1 MNHLEK
7 LLQDLGFTQ
16 YEAQTLATLIRYKM
30 LSAREI
36 HKYSGVP
43 QPKIYETM
51 IKLQQKGFI
60 DIYPKK
66 KKKVYLVK
74 PKEVIQEYFLNYS
87 RKVQDLGQ
95 KSIEI
100 IDEIYDTEEAEE
112 IPFIGIAG
120 ESALQEYIHMLIDTA
135 KETIIAFLPL
145 DHYDE
150 KIISILH
157 KRKNDIDIKL
167 IFHDKNIGDLEKQ
180 LIGIEKYFLK
190 VPAFDI
196 IKNILEN
203 IEDFLPS
210 VSEQKE
216 PYSFQIIKE
225 IAIHL
230 ENIFGLMIIDW
241 KKSFFKIPIPI
252 PLPMAILSM
261 LPQLTDFHNRG
272 IKKILESSIKF

>member
-7 LLQDLGFTQ
+7 LLQELGFTQ

-51 IKLQQKGFI
+51 VKLQQKGFI

-74 PKEVIQEYFLNYS
+74 PKEVIQEYLLKYS
-87 RKVQDLGQ
+87 HKIQDLGQ
-95 KSIEI
+95 RSIEI
-100 IDEIYDTEEAEE
+100 IDKIYDTEEAEE
-112 IPFIGIAG
+112 IPFVGIAG
-120 ESALQEYIHMLIDTA
+120 ESTLQEYLHMLIDTA
-135 KETIIAFLPL
+135 KETVISFIPL
-145 DHYDE
+145 YHYDE
-150 KIISILH
+150 KIISILN

-167 IFHDKNIGDLEKQ
+167 IFHNRKIGDLENQ
-180 LIGIEKYFLK
+180 LSGIEKYYLNA
-190 VPAFDI
+190 PTFDI
-196 IKNILEN
+196 IKTIIEN
-203 IEDFLPS
+203 IENFLPIDH
-210 VSEQKE
+210 KKA
-216 PYSFQIIKE
+216 YSFQIVKD
-225 IAIHL
+225 IAMQL

-261 LPQLTDFHNRG
+261 LPQLTNFHNCG
-272 IKKILESSIKF
+272 IKQILASSTKF

>member
-7 LLQDLGFTQ
+7 LLQELSFTQ

-30 LSAREI
+30 LNAHEI

-51 IKLQQKGFI
+51 VKLQQKGFI

-74 PKEVIQEYFLNYS
+74 PKEVIQEYLLKYS
-87 RKVQDLGQ
+87 RKIQDLGQ
-95 KSIEI
+95 RSIEI
-100 IDEIYDTEEAEE
+100 IENIYDTEEAEE

-120 ESALQEYIHMLIDTA
+120 ETVLQEYLYMLIDTA
-135 KETIIAFLPL
+135 KETVISFLPL
-145 DHYDE
+145 YHYDE
-150 KIISILH
+150 RIISILN
-157 KRKNDIDIKL
+157 KRKNDIKIKL
-167 IFHDKNIGDLEKQ
+167 IFHDRKIGKLEKI
-180 LIGIEKYFLK
+180 LSGIDKYYLNA
-190 VPAFDI
+190 PTFDVIKAI
-196 IKNILEN
+196 IEN
-203 IEDFLPS
+203 IENFLPI
-210 VSEQKE
+210 EHKKA
-216 PYSFQIIKE
+216 YSFQIVKDIV
-225 IAIHL
+225 IHL

-241 KKSFFKIPIPI
+241 KKSFFKIPLPI

-272 IKKILESSIKF
+272 IKEILASSTKF

>member
-7 LLQDLGFTQ
+7 LLQNFGFTQ
-16 YEAQTLATLIRYKM
+16 YEAQTLTTLIRYKM

-66 KKKVYLVK
+66 KKKVYLIK
-74 PKEVIQEYFLNYS
+74 PKEVIQEQLLNYS
-87 RKVQDLGQ
+87 RKIQDLGQ

-100 IDEIYDTEEAEE
+100 IDNIYDTEEAEDL
-112 IPFIGIAG
+112 PFIGIAG
-120 ESALQEYIHMLIDTA
+120 ETVLQEYLYMLIDTA
-135 KETIIAFLPL
+135 KETIISFLPL
-145 DHYDE
+145 SHYDE
-150 KIISILH
+150 KIISILN
-157 KRKNDIDIKL
+157 KRKNEIEIKL
-167 IFHDKNIGDLEKQ
+167 IFHDKNIGELESQ
-180 LIGIEKYFLK
+180 LSGIDKYCLSA
-190 VPAFDI
+190 PAFDI
-196 IKNILEN
+196 IKTILEN
-203 IEDFLPS
+203 IENFLPN
-210 VSEQKE
+210 EQKKA
-216 PYSFQIIKE
+216 YSFQIIKE

-230 ENIFGLMIIDW
+230 EDIFGLIIIDW

-261 LPQLTDFHNRG
+261 LPQLIDFHNRG
-272 IKKILESSIKF
+272 MKKILESSEKF